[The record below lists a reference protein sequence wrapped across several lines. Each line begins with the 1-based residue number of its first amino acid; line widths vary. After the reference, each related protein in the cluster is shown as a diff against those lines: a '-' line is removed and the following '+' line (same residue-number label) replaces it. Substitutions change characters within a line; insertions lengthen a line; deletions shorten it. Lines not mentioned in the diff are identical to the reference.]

1 MKYAASAIALAG
13 LLAPAAA
20 LTVDVNSPDSIK
32 AACKTIISQ
41 LMTYYKGNQPGMTP
55 GILPGPPPN
64 GDYYW
69 WEGGALWGT
78 LVDYWHFT
86 QDSTYNNLTESSLL
100 FQAGPP
106 QNCFMPANWTASLG
120 NDDQGFWGLS
130 ALLAAETNFQNPP
143 DDKPQWLELAQA
155 VWNTQAAPDRHDGT
169 CGGGLRWQIPLTN
182 NGYDYK
188 NSIAN
193 GIFFNT
199 GARLARYTG
208 NDTYAKIATETWD
221 WVSGVGLMTPTF
233 DIYDGA
239 HVESNCTDM
248 YKQQFSY
255 NAAVYLQGA
264 AFMYNYTNGS
274 TVWKERVLGLT
285 KRTIENFFPNGT
297 AVEMAC
303 ELPTHI
309 QCTTDMLSFKGYL
322 HRWMAATTK
331 VAPIVHDTIMN
342 VLKTSAASA
351 ANACDSSGVCG
362 FRWTTGSYDGMT
374 GAGQQMNA
382 LAALSSL
389 LIDETYVKPPLTN
402 STGATSKGNPAA
414 GLDTTGVP
422 DGPLA
427 PITTGDK
434 AGASILT
441 LLMLSGLLAACAW
454 LSSDFSESGR
464 WNALS

>member
-1 MKYAASAIALAG
+1 MKISTSALAG
-13 LLAPAAA
+13 LAVLFAPATA
-20 LTVDVNSPDSIK
+20 LDVDIDSPDSIK
-32 AACKTIISQ
+32 AACKTILAN
-41 LMTYYKGNQPGMTP
+41 LMTYYHGDEPGNTI

-78 LVDYWHFT
+78 LIDYWHFT
-86 QDSTYNNLTESSLL
+86 QDTTYNNITETAILA
-100 FQAGPP
+100 QTGPP

-130 ALLAAETNFQNPP
+130 AMLAAETNFQNPP
-143 DDKPQWLELAQA
+143 ADQPQWLALAQA
-155 VWNTQAAPDRHDGT
+155 VWNTQAAPDRHDNT

-193 GIFFNT
+193 GIFFNM
-199 GARLARYTG
+199 GARLARYTK
-208 NDTYAKIATETWD
+208 NDTYAQWAIDTWN
-221 WVSGVGLMTPTF
+221 WEAGVGFMSPTY

-239 HVESNCTDM
+239 HIETNCTDIA
-248 YKQQFSY
+248 KAQFTY

-274 TVWKERVLGLT
+274 TLWKNRVEGLT
-285 KRTIENFFPNGT
+285 NRAIEVFFPNGT
-297 AVEMAC
+297 AVEISC
-303 ELPTHI
+303 ELATHI

-322 HRWMAATTK
+322 HRWMAATTQI
-331 VAPIVHDTIMN
+331 APFVHDTIMGA
-342 VLKTSAASA
+342 LKTSAAA
-351 ANACDSSGVCG
+351 AAKSCDSAGVCG

-389 LIDETYVKPPLTN
+389 LVDQTYVKPPLTN
-402 STGATSKGNPAA
+402 GTGATSVGNPAA
-414 GLDTTGVP
+414 GLDTTGVQ
-422 DGPLA
+422 DGSFPPLTA
-427 PITTGDK
+427 GDK

-441 LLMLSGLLAACAW
+441 LLVLSSLLAGCAW
-454 LSSDFSESGR
+454 LGTDFSEGGK
-464 WNALS
+464 WNA

>member
-1 MKYAASAIALAG
+1 MAYYYGVPLGTAA
-13 LLAPAAA
+13 
-20 LTVDVNSPDSIK
+20 
-32 AACKTIISQ
+32 
-41 LMTYYKGNQPGMTP
+41 

-69 WEGGALWGT
+69 WQAGAMWGT
-78 LVDYWHFT
+78 LVDYFHFT
-86 QDSTYNNLTESSLL
+86 QDDTYNNITESSLI
-100 FQAGPP
+100 FQSGPP
-106 QNCFMPANWTASLG
+106 QYCYMPANWSSSLG

-130 ALLAAETNFQNPP
+130 AMLAAETNFQNPP
-143 DDKPQWLELAQA
+143 DDQPQWLALAQA

-193 GIFFNT
+193 GIFFNM

-208 NDTYAKIATETWD
+208 NDTYAQIATTTWD
-221 WVSGVGLMTPTF
+221 WVSSVGLMTSAY

-239 HVESNCTDM
+239 HVETNCTDIA
-248 YKQQFSY
+248 KQQFSY

-274 TVWKERVLGLT
+274 DVWKERVQGLAE
-285 KRTIENFFPNGT
+285 RTIEVFFPDGI
-297 AVEMAC
+297 ALEVSC

-322 HRWMAATTK
+322 HRWLAAATQ
-331 VAPIVHDTIMN
+331 VAPFIHDTIMA
-342 VLKTSAASA
+342 VLRTSATA
-351 ANACDSSGVCG
+351 AATSCDSTGMCG
-362 FRWTTGSYDGMT
+362 FRWTTGAYDGLT

-389 LIDETYVKPPLTN
+389 LVDDVSVSPPLSN
-402 STGATSKGNPAA
+402 GTGATSVGNAAA
-414 GLDTTGVP
+414 GLDTTGVQE
-422 DGPLA
+422 GPLA
-427 PITTGDK
+427 PITAGDR
-434 AGASILT
+434 AGAGILT
-441 LLMLSGLLAACAW
+441 LLTLSGLIGACAW
-454 LSSDFSESGR
+454 LSSDFSEQGK
-464 WNALS
+464 WNMLL